1 MSKVAK
7 EMLMNQE
14 ELENEIEELFNKI
27 DTDHSHEID
36 KIEFRTFVTK
46 FYQKSGKKVNN
57 DTINKFMKSLDKDKS
72 GTLSLDE
79 FREYAI
85 KILQILSK
93 EK

>member
-1 MSKVAK
+1 MSIVAK
-7 EMLMNQE
+7 EMLMHQE
-14 ELENEIEELFNKI
+14 ELENEIEGLFNKI

-36 KIEFRTFVTK
+36 KTEFRAFITK

-57 DTINKFMKSLDKDKS
+57 DIIDKFMKSLDKDKS

-85 KILQILSK
+85 KLLQALSK
-93 EK
+93 KK